1 MIGVSLSTFVYSEA
15 FRVRTSPSI
24 TGQTSMNF
32 FIFCEPWAL
41 FPSLKAV
48 RLSSRSFIPCS
59 RDLTSEFC
67 SSFFPARK
75 SSR

>member
-15 FRVRTSPSI
+15 LRVRTSPSI

-41 FPSLKAV
+41 LPSLKDV
-48 RLSSRSFIPCS
+48 RLSSRSFIPWS
-59 RDLTSEFC
+59 SVLTSEFC
-67 SSFFPARK
+67 SNFLSARK